1 MYAKIDSKVLFMKQ
15 LVLIRHG
22 QSLWNAENKFTGW
35 VDSSLSQRG
44 IQEAIKAGKLIKEF
58 DLDIQIAFTSFL
70 SRAIDTLN
78 ILLKEINKSNLIVNK
93 TWNLN
98 ERHYGSL
105 TGLNKEETKKEI
117 GESQFLKYRRS
128 WETAPPPIQKND
140 KNILLYGSL
149 NKTIPEDK
157 IPLTESLKDTYN
169 RVIKYYKSEIIDNLS
184 KNNAIIIAAHGNS
197 LRALCKYLFQISDFE
212 INSLEIPTG
221 NPMIINFKDNLK
233 IDNALYLDKDR
244 AKPILRFD

>member
-1 MYAKIDSKVLFMKQ
+1 MKQ

-35 VDSSLSQRG
+35 VDSSLSERG

-58 DLDIQIAFTSFL
+58 DVDIQVAFTSFL

-78 ILLKEINKSNLIVNK
+78 LLLKELNKRHLIINK
-93 TWNLN
+93 TWKLN

-105 TGLNKEETKKEI
+105 TGLNKEDTKKEV
-117 GESQFLKYRRS
+117 GESLFLKYRRS
-128 WETAPPPIQKND
+128 WDTAPPPINKND
-140 KNILLYGSL
+140 KNISLYGSL
-149 NKTIPEDK
+149 NKKTPKDK
-157 IPLTESLKDTYN
+157 IPFTESLKDTYD
-169 RVIKYYKSEIIDNLS
+169 RVIEYYNTQIIDYLS
-184 KNNAIIIAAHGNS
+184 SNNAIIISAHGNS
-197 LRALCKYLFQISDFE
+197 LRALCKYLFKISDEE

-221 NPMIINFKDNLK
+221 NPMIINFKNNLK

-244 AKPILRFD
+244 AKPIVSFD